1 MAFNNTHR
9 SASYLLLETARNL
22 FYKNGIIE
30 TSVNEIIKKSGVSRT
45 TLYNKYGSKQALV
58 LATLKHD
65 GETWRKWFFSAVN
78 ERLCNSNN
86 GIENIL
92 YVLEDWFLS
101 DNYNGCFFMNSVSGH
116 DDAVKIYKDL
126 ASEHKKYMLD
136 FLFNIAKESNI
147 YDPRNFAERLLIII
161 DGVIICRTMNKTKS
175 LLDHSRVVLNFL
187 IDGHNSKAYKFNQ
200 VPIC

>member
-1 MAFNNTHR
+1 
-9 SASYLLLETARNL
+9 
-22 FYKNGIIE
+22 
-30 TSVNEIIKKSGVSRT
+30 
-45 TLYNKYGSKQALV
+45 
-58 LATLKHD
+58 
-65 GETWRKWFFSAVN
+65 
-78 ERLCNSNN
+78 
-86 GIENIL
+86 
-92 YVLEDWFLS
+92 
-101 DNYNGCFFMNSVSGH
+101 MNSVSGH
-116 DDAVKIYKDL
+116 DDSVKIYKDL

-136 FLFNIAKESNI
+136 FLFNIAKESKI